1 MPLSHFVNIF
11 NQISESIGLP
21 PIVLICTIALFFFI
35 FIFGLL
41 ILIKVRSIRKD
52 LLIINRN
59 FDSLN
64 RSIQEKMASLKTEKL
79 NRDQD
84 KNSSDFRE
92 EEFLDMYK
100 GNSDIKSE
108 LLSLLKITNGPMSYS
123 EIAKHLSKNSSDY
136 DFESILKEL
145 DQLKNEGK
153 VIGQVSAGKI
163 YFQIKK

>member
-1 MPLSHFVNIF
+1 
-11 NQISESIGLP
+11 
-21 PIVLICTIALFFFI
+21 
-35 FIFGLL
+35 
-41 ILIKVRSIRKD
+41 
-52 LLIINRN
+52 
-59 FDSLN
+59 
-64 RSIQEKMASLKTEKL
+64 MASLKTEKL